1 MNIFPGKD
9 TEPTMGHIAVIRRI
23 GVGVLTVGLAV
34 TMAACGS
41 STAAT
46 KPAGSAATAASAAD
60 LGGLDALVAAA
71 KAEGQLNVITLPRDW
86 ANYGEIIDAFSA
98 KYGIKVN
105 SDNPD
110 GSSQD
115 EINAVKSLKG
125 QDRAPDV
132 LDLGG
137 AFAQSGAKEGL
148 LAPYKV
154 LTFGDLPAT
163 AKDANAAWYS
173 DYGGY
178 VSIGCD
184 AKKITVCPQT
194 FADLLKPDYKG
205 KVALNGDPTK
215 SGSAF
220 AGVFAAALANGGAF
234 DNIQPGIDYF
244 GRLKRSGNYIPVEST
259 PATIEKGETPI
270 SIDWDYLNAGYK
282 SELKAKG
289 IDWQV
294 SVPSDGL
301 YANFYCQAIN
311 KSAPHPAA
319 ARLWEEYL
327 YSDEGQNLFLKGHA
341 RPVRLP
347 AMTSKGT
354 ANATYAADLPKVSG
368 EVKYPS
374 PDQVDAA
381 KKVLIDKW
389 SAALTG

>member
-1 MNIFPGKD
+1 MTNSSLASSSGL
-9 TEPTMGHIAVIRRI
+9 RRL
-23 GVGVLTVGLAV
+23 GVGALVLSLSV

-41 STAAT
+41 SKAASNT
-46 KPAGSAATAASAAD
+46 NTTSAANATSAAD
-60 LGGLDALVAAA
+60 LGGLDALITAA

-86 ANYGEIIDAFSA
+86 ANYGEIIDTFSA

-137 AFAQSGAKEGL
+137 AFAQSGTKEGL

-154 LTFGDLPAT
+154 LTYGDLPSNAVDP
-163 AKDANAAWYS
+163 AANWYY

-184 AKKITVCPQT
+184 AKKIPVCPQT

-244 GRLKRSGNYIPVEST
+244 ANLKKSGNYIPVEST

-282 SELKAKG
+282 SELQGKG

-294 SVPSDGL
+294 AVPSDGL
-301 YANFYCQAIN
+301 YANYYCQAIS
-311 KSAPHPAA
+311 KYAPHPAA

-327 YSDEGQNLFLKGHA
+327 YSDDGQNLFLKGHA

-347 AMTSKGT
+347 AMTTSGK
-354 ANATYAADLPKVSG
+354 ANATYAADLPKVTG
-368 EVKYPS
+368 TVKYPT
-374 PDQVDAA
+374 PDQIDAA
-381 KKVLIDKW
+381 KKVLTDKW